1 MNAIGWLCAVIA
13 QIIFLILGATQFG
26 LRGFSLVLSAIIAKS
41 ISTHCLE
48 NIKKHQNH

>member
-1 MNAIGWLCAVIA
+1 MNAISWLCTNIA

-41 ISTHCLE
+41 ISAHCIA
-48 NIKKHQNH
+48 NIKNQQRR